1 MRPALSYIPR
11 RTPLHDANA
20 AAASV
25 YLASFAVLALAY
37 SNPIVLAG
45 AGAGIVV
52 AGLAAGAGRALRA
65 SARWG
70 LTLGIFIVA
79 VNGLV
84 AQRGNTVLVHGLW
97 LPLLG
102 ATDVSA
108 EALAEGGVLALRIVV
123 VLMAFAVQS
132 ACVDPDRMLR
142 LLRPLARRSALT
154 ATLIARLVPLAAADH
169 LRLGEAATLRGPA
182 AAPVGRA
189 ALARRL
195 VAGSLDRAVDVAATL
210 ELRGYAHGPP
220 GSARG
225 DRRSRQDRPFLAAGF
240 GIAVVGLA
248 ARAAGLGAFDPY
260 PTVSIDTGW
269 PTLTLAA
276 CLPLAAA
283 LPFATAAWR
292 RGARTPAGGRR
303 RPRPRRRR

>member
-1 MRPALSYIPR
+1 MRPALSYVPR
-11 RTPLHDANA
+11 RTPLHDASA
-20 AAASV
+20 AAATA
-25 YLASFAVLALAY
+25 YLGSFAVLAFAY

-45 AGAGIVV
+45 AGAGVVV

-84 AQRGNTVLVHGLW
+84 AQRGDTVLVHGLW

-102 ATDVSA
+102 STDVSA
-108 EALAEGGVLALRIVV
+108 EALAEGGVLALRILV

-132 ACVDPDRMLR
+132 ACVDPDRLLR
-142 LLRPLARRSALT
+142 LLRPIARHSALT

-169 LRLGEAATLRGPA
+169 ARLGEATVLRGPA

-225 DRRSRQDRPFLAAGF
+225 DRRSRHDGPFLAAGLA
-240 GIAVVGLA
+240 IAVAGLVG
-248 ARAAGLGAFDPY
+248 RAAGVGEFDPY

-269 PTLTLAA
+269 PTLALAA
-276 CLPLAAA
+276 CVPLAAG
-283 LPFATAAWR
+283 LPFATAARR
-292 RGARTPAGGRR
+292 RGR
-303 RPRPRRRR
+303 RPAVSGKRSPWDRAW